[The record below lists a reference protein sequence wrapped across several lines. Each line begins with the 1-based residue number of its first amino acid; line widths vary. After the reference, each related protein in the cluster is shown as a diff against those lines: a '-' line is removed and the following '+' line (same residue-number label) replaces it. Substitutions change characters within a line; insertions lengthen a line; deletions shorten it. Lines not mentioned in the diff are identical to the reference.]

1 MKVSEA
7 GEGRL
12 SDADFWR
19 ETPDEYAATT
29 WFQNLYWPDGVRCP
43 TCVGCDV
50 QTIDD
55 GGLQSHRCNRCQRD
69 FSLTTETLME
79 GLAIP
84 LLEWRQ
90 ALLIMTGG
98 STLGSVPELSRR
110 IGWDVAT
117 AREATRRLLLATIEP
132 VRPLREPAELD
143 WTWVDHPRAEGYRGK
158 SLAIAVIGR
167 ASHRVAGLRT
177 IPREREREVH
187 RFVGEHLAP
196 GMTLFVDTHASNRD
210 IPDAIKYFVDH
221 HRKQYACGPASTN
234 LPEGLWQRIKRTLH
248 TDYDWYF
255 NDNLDL
261 WLAGLQWRENQRD
274 LKPRERMMALAMAMR
289 WKAPTQV
296 RDRTDRHEQL
306 ELGSTF
312 DHRCDDCENAD
323 CLADRHQRWGR
334 GCLGPTPP
342 GHGAPP
348 DGTRRYGIM
357 PLQAHGPSHPARPKT
372 GWSSATPLRY
382 GRRTDVVIRE
392 ENGTVGRHHRR
403 PMTTYPKTIEETDMD
418 TNNHEHKQ
426 HGDFAKVKPS
436 RVARRP
442 LAAGST
448 LYGFRRLALP
458 GAEDA
463 PVTDLQ
469 LRDETPDEASAER
482 WFRTIYWPPGVNMRC
497 PRCSWNEPS
506 KSLRDKSA
514 LPYRCLRCRK
524 TFSVKTNT
532 VMHRSRLTLVQWKQA
547 LHIWT
552 GGDRPC
558 SSKELGS
565 RIGVDDGTARDIT
578 QRLLKAA
585 QEDIP
590 PLREP
595 SELAPVPPGRQAQ
608 IQAQGPAPPISGD
621 RNRHGGTPF
630 RTDHHQEGFKRG
642 QGHLSG
648 FHRRAFHSW
657 DASLPEQSPDPSG
670 HSQRDSTLPVAPGI
684 VISTPESEA
693 NDTHHM
699 GYRVPGDR

>member
-1 MKVSEA
+1 MVTQTAATAETAHHQRRDRRHIPPRVSCTRQAIVTRPPRAAPSRACSQLCNASLETTPQENTNHERFTVAAQPQHVHTEKAPVAQMPSVLAGRSAVKVSEA

-334 GCLGPTPP
+334 GLPR
-342 GHGAPP
+342 A
-348 DGTRRYGIM
+348 DASRTRR
-357 PLQAHGPSHPARPKT
+357 
-372 GWSSATPLRY
+372 
-382 GRRTDVVIRE
+382 
-392 ENGTVGRHHRR
+392 
-403 PMTTYPKTIEETDMD
+403 
-418 TNNHEHKQ
+418 
-426 HGDFAKVKPS
+426 
-436 RVARRP
+436 
-442 LAAGST
+442 
-448 LYGFRRLALP
+448 
-458 GAEDA
+458 
-463 PVTDLQ
+463 
-469 LRDETPDEASAER
+469 
-482 WFRTIYWPPGVNMRC
+482 
-497 PRCSWNEPS
+497 
-506 KSLRDKSA
+506 
-514 LPYRCLRCRK
+514 
-524 TFSVKTNT
+524 
-532 VMHRSRLTLVQWKQA
+532 
-547 LHIWT
+547 
-552 GGDRPC
+552 
-558 SSKELGS
+558 
-565 RIGVDDGTARDIT
+565 TA
-578 QRLLKAA
+578 
-585 QEDIP
+585 
-590 PLREP
+590 
-595 SELAPVPPGRQAQ
+595 
-608 IQAQGPAPPISGD
+608 
-621 RNRHGGTPF
+621 
-630 RTDHHQEGFKRG
+630 
-642 QGHLSG
+642 
-648 FHRRAFHSW
+648 
-657 DASLPEQSPDPSG
+657 
-670 HSQRDSTLPVAPGI
+670 
-684 VISTPESEA
+684 
-693 NDTHHM
+693 
-699 GYRVPGDR
+699 